1 MTITTGHCHRN
12 ESLLM
17 KSGFHDGI
25 SISWLA
31 DGKRLSMRHGPIDLI
46 LEAEGDPESIK
57 KAYKQAAQ
65 AFQCVLTDLVTDLDT
80 LRKPLTNPA
89 PQFNGDV
96 ARHMQRAA
104 ASVAKDLFA
113 TPMIAVAGAVAEHI
127 LAAMTC
133 DTQLKRAYVNNGGD
147 IALHLTHDAVF
158 DIGICANV
166 DTGSL
171 GSTARIHADDNI
183 GGIATSGWRGRSHSL
198 GIADAVTVLARSAA
212 TADAAATLI
221 ANSINLPDHPRVSR
235 VPAREL
241 SLDSDLGQRLVTV
254 DVGHLSF
261 EEIDLALDRGKI
273 IADRLIESGDICAAH
288 ASLQGKTLSVGD
300 HATRARFG
308 SQQRPQSRSD
318 LQPDLQLRRKRHT
331 DNFQTGVRQM
341 LKT

>member
-1 MTITTGHCHRN
+1 
-12 ESLLM
+12 M
-17 KSGFHDGI
+17 KSGFDDGI

-46 LEAEGDPESIK
+46 LAAEGDPESIK

-65 AFQCVLTDLVTDLDT
+65 AFQCVLTDLVTDLVT
-80 LRKPLTNPA
+80 LRKPLTIPA

-133 DTQLKRAYVNNGGD
+133 DTELKRAYVNNGGD

-158 DIGICANV
+158 EVGICANV
-166 DTGSL
+166 ETGSL
-171 GSTARIHADDNI
+171 GSMARIHADDNI
-183 GGIATSGWRGRSHSL
+183 GGIATSGWRGRSHSM
-198 GIADAVTVLARSAA
+198 GIADAVTVLAHSAA

-221 ANSINLPDHPRVSR
+221 ANNVNLPDHPRVSR
-235 VPAREL
+235 VPADEL

-254 DVGHLSF
+254 DVGHLLI
-261 EEIDLALDRGKI
+261 EEIELALGRGKT
-273 IADRLIESGDICAAH
+273 IADRLINSGDIYAAH
-288 ASLQGKTLSVGD
+288 ASLQGETLSIGD
-300 HATRARFG
+300 HATRARQL
-308 SQQRPQSRSD
+308 SQLQPQLESQPRPD
-318 LQPDLQLRRKRHT
+318 LQPHLEPRRKRHA
-331 DNFQTGVRQM
+331 DNLQTGVQPI
-341 LKT
+341 